1 MQGEAFKYLLQ
12 LANYSLRNKMGVV
25 DIESVASLPP
35 VERRQP
41 MVLGLM
47 AFALIAV
54 NLDLALPPNNLS
66 E

>member
-54 NLDLALPPNNLS
+54 NLDLALPPNNLP